1 MKLIIAI
8 VSNDDANKVQS
19 ELTKNGFSIT
29 KLATTGGFLMSG
41 NTTLICG
48 TQDEKVDKAISI
60 IRNIVTELEPGMV
73 MNGKVVRIMN
83 FGAFVE
89 LAPGKDGM
97 VHISKLSDKRVGKV
111 EDVVNIGDE
120 VTVKVIEIDKMGR
133 VNLSMRP
140 ADLAPKS
147 EK

>member
-60 IRNIVTELEPGMV
+60 IGEFSKKRTQMVPSTASYGVGMHTSFPV
-73 MNGKVVRIMN
+73 
-83 FGAFVE
+83 
-89 LAPGKDGM
+89 
-97 VHISKLSDKRVGKV
+97 
-111 EDVVNIGDE
+111 E
-120 VTVKVIEIDKMGR
+120 VTVGGATIFVLDVER
-133 VNLSMRP
+133 F
-140 ADLAPKS
+140 
-147 EK
+147 EKL